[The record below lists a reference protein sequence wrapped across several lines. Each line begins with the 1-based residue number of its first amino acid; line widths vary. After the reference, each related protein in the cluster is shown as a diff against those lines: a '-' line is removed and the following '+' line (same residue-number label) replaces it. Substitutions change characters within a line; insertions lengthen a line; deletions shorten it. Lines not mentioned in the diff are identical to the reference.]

1 MDSDRATFNEPHTQ
15 PNPTRHMTLLLLIGG
30 LALFALCFRA
40 IDWFEK
46 I

>member
-1 MDSDRATFNEPHTQ
+1 MDLT
-15 PNPTRHMTLLLLIGG
+15 MTLILILGG
-30 LALFALCFRA
+30 LALFALCFRS